1 MADVSAAQVKELR
14 ERTGVGMMDC
24 KKALT
29 QCNCDMEKACDLL
42 REKGLAAAA
51 KKEGRVA
58 AEGTVASYIHGGGRI
73 GVLLEVNCETDFVS
87 RGDEFKALVHDI
99 MLHIAAANPQYLN
112 KEDVPSEVLQHER
125 DILKAQALN
134 EGKPE
139 KIIEKMVEG
148 RIEKFYK
155 ETCLMEQAFVKDPDK
170 SMRDL
175 VLDRISKIGERI
187 VVRRFT
193 RYELGAG
200 IEKRQDDFAADV
212 MKEMNR

>member
-1 MADVSAAQVKELR
+1 M
-14 ERTGVGMMDC
+14 
-24 KKALT
+24 
-29 QCNCDMEKACDLL
+29 
-42 REKGLAAAA
+42 
-51 KKEGRVA
+51 
-58 AEGTVASYIHGGGRI
+58 
-73 GVLLEVNCETDFVS
+73 
-87 RGDEFKALVHDI
+87 
-99 MLHIAAANPQYLN
+99 N
-112 KEDVPSEVLQHER
+112 KEDVPAEVLQHEK

-155 ETCLMEQAFVKDPDK
+155 EVCLMEQAFVKDPDK
-170 SMRDL
+170 SVRDL
-175 VLDRISKIGERI
+175 VLDKTAKMGERI
-187 VVRRFT
+187 VFRRFT

>member
-1 MADVSAAQVKELR
+1 MAEITAALVKELR
-14 ERTGVGMMDC
+14 QRTGAGMMDC

-29 QCNCDMEKACDLL
+29 ECSCDMEKAVDFL

-51 KKEGRVA
+51 KKEGRIA
-58 AEGTVASYIHGGGRI
+58 AEGIVDAYIHGGGRI
-73 GVLLEVNCETDFVS
+73 GVLLEVNCETDFVA
-87 RGDEFKALVHDI
+87 RGDEFKALVRDL
-99 MLHIAAANPQYLN
+99 MLHIAAANPQYLD
-112 KEDVPSEVLQHER
+112 KEDVPQEIVQHEK

-139 KIIEKMVEG
+139 KIVEKMVEG

-155 ETCLMEQAFVKDPDK
+155 EVCLTEQAFVKDPDK
-170 SMRDL
+170 SIRDL
-175 VLDRISKIGERI
+175 VLEKTAKIGERI

-200 IEKRQDDFAADV
+200 LEKRQDDFAAEV
-212 MKEMNR
+212 MKEINK